1 MTEMYFTALNY
12 CRLRY
17 LCLSIFLF
25 GQDSYYLQK
34 KAAMYVSV
42 FIKMHFCMI
51 FILGEMQETSGEY
64 ARKRSDAILA
74 FGGICLF
81 RE

>member
-1 MTEMYFTALNY
+1 MHISA
-12 CRLRY
+12 
-17 LCLSIFLF
+17 
-25 GQDSYYLQK
+25 
-34 KAAMYVSV
+34 

-74 FGGICLF
+74 FGGICPF

>member
-1 MTEMYFTALNY
+1 MHISA
-12 CRLRY
+12 
-17 LCLSIFLF
+17 
-25 GQDSYYLQK
+25 
-34 KAAMYVSV
+34 

-64 ARKRSDAILA
+64 VRKRSDAILA
-74 FGGICLF
+74 FGGICPF